1 MRTLDV
7 KVDLRGQFGP
17 VRDQGARPTCLAFAA
32 SDSHAGVR
40 DGWVPLSSEFAFYQA
55 QRRAGR
61 TPAQGAVLPSM
72 LEALKLDG
80 QPVETGWPYLVT
92 VPADVSAWVPPA
104 SVGARF
110 GRNGTAGG
118 VDLVG
123 VRSMLTLAR
132 PMILLTML
140 SMSFFA
146 PVAGVVDAAT
156 GEIADPSLR
165 HAVVAVGYG
174 EIDGAGVILVRNSW
188 GSAWGIDGHAW
199 LTDRFLA
206 PRLFATASLLEE
218 VDVPSRPNA
227 A

>member
-7 KVDLRGQFGP
+7 QVDLRGQFGP

-32 SDSHAGVR
+32 SDTHAGLR

-72 LEALKLDG
+72 LEALKVDG
-80 QPVETGWPYLVT
+80 QPAETGWPYLAS
-92 VPADVSAWVPPA
+92 VPADVLAWVPPA
-104 SVGARF
+104 SVGSRF
-110 GRNGTAGG
+110 GRNGVAGG
-118 VDLVG
+118 VDLVD
-123 VRSMLTLAR
+123 VRSMLALAR
-132 PMILLTML
+132 PMVLLTML
-140 SMSFFA
+140 SVSFFA
-146 PVAGVVDAAT
+146 PVAGVVDPAP
-156 GEIADPSLR
+156 GEVEDPSLR

-174 EIDGAGVILVRNSW
+174 EVDGAGAILVRNSW
-188 GSAWGIDGHAW
+188 GSDWGIDGHAW

-218 VDVPSRPNA
+218 IDVPSRPIA